1 MERKISLYLQ
11 KWKNDVVRKPLLL
24 YGPRQIGKTFSALEF
39 GEKEYKNVVYFNL
52 LNNNEIT
59 TMLEKEKSTEKIIL
73 KLSLSCGETIM
84 PNDTLIIFDN
94 VDNIEVVKTIKI
106 FGGELSK
113 YHIIMITSKRE
124 NINKFKGEELQY
136 KVMSSLDFEE

>member
-59 TMLEKEKSTEKIIL
+59 TMLEKEKSK
-73 KLSLSCGETIM
+73 
-84 PNDTLIIFDN
+84 
-94 VDNIEVVKTIKI
+94 
-106 FGGELSK
+106 
-113 YHIIMITSKRE
+113 
-124 NINKFKGEELQY
+124 
-136 KVMSSLDFEE
+136 